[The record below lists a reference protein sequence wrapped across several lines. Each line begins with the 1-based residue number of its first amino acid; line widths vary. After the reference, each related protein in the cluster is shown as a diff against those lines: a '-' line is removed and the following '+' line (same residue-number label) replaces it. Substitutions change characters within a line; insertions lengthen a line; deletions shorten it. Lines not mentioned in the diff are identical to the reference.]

1 MTNQRFIVQLLNAP
15 HSFPQYLLRKPEDE
29 RLLLD
34 LDLNQEHDIDLGT
47 ELNDVQLLE
56 QRRFSRK
63 QAYAAIANFM
73 SAVSEENRHHLQQV
87 RFRLLDVM
95 STTAILPLEACLLR
109 ILPLTDD
116 GGSPLSL
123 AVSCAWPTQRAGGKR
138 SGTDQIFYRRPATDI
153 RTPCMEVRASRTL
166 EDGQVNWVTGRYG
179 VRGLVQQQ
187 REVSTL
193 RAERFPFYERA
204 WCQSFWNGWNI
215 EEAALR
221 AMTEVEA
228 EVMARRLVEGDVGIR
243 YTDVAMTASD
253 LFALAGMA
261 DIMGL
266 PISLAPHYSEAT
278 EIGTKLYGFPWHLVV
293 WQP

>member
-1 MTNQRFIVQLLNAP
+1 MTHQRFIVQLLNAP
-15 HSFPQYLLRKPEDE
+15 QSFPQYLLRKPEGE

-34 LDLNQEHDIDLGT
+34 LDLNQEHDVDLGT

-63 QAYAAIANFM
+63 QAYSAIANFM
-73 SAVSEENRHHLQQV
+73 SAVSEENRHYLQQV

-95 STTAILPLEACLLR
+95 STTAILPLEDCLLR
-109 ILPLTDD
+109 ILP
-116 GGSPLSL
+116 PLSL
-123 AVSCAWPTQRAGGKR
+123 EQVSCAWRTQRAGGKR
-138 SGTDQIFYRRPATDI
+138 SGTDHIFYRRPATEV

-166 EDGQVNWVTGRYG
+166 EDGQVNRVTGRYG
-179 VRGLVQQQ
+179 LKGLMQQ
-187 REVSTL
+187 REVWTV

-215 EEAALR
+215 EEAARR
-221 AMTEVEA
+221 AMTEGEA
-228 EVMARRLVEGDVGIR
+228 KVMARSLAKGDVGIC
-243 YTDVAMTASD
+243 YADIAMTETD

-266 PISLAPHYSEAT
+266 PISLAPHYSDAS
-278 EIGTKLYGFPWHLVV
+278 EIGIKVYGFPWHLVV